1 MSEIFLQ
8 IRQAQQGNAQA
19 LETLVRENDRLVW
32 SVVKHFTGKGYENE
46 DLYQIGCIGFIKAV
60 KKFDFSK
67 NVQFSTYAVPL
78 IMGEIRKF
86 MRDDGIVKVSRGIKE
101 LARKIWYTA
110 GEIEKASGAPASL
123 SEIAQKLDISCEEA
137 AMAMAAS
144 AQPVSIF
151 QPMGDSGENE
161 ITLLDTLES
170 DGNFDEAIVDQMAV
184 RNAAASLPPREQKI
198 IFMRYYQN
206 KTQSE
211 VAKML
216 GISQV
221 QVSRLEKKILS
232 KLKQEIG

>member
-1 MSEIFLQ
+1 
-8 IRQAQQGNAQA
+8 
-19 LETLVRENDRLVW
+19 
-32 SVVKHFTGKGYENE
+32 
-46 DLYQIGCIGFIKAV
+46 
-60 KKFDFSK
+60 
-67 NVQFSTYAVPL
+67 
-78 IMGEIRKF
+78 
-86 MRDDGIVKVSRGIKE
+86 
-101 LARKIWYTA
+101 
-110 GEIEKASGAPASL
+110 
-123 SEIAQKLDISCEEA
+123 
-137 AMAMAAS
+137 MAMAAS
-144 AQPVSIF
+144 SQPVSIF

-170 DGNFDEAIVDQMAV
+170 GGNFDEAIVDQMAV

-232 KLKQEIG
+232 KLKQEIV